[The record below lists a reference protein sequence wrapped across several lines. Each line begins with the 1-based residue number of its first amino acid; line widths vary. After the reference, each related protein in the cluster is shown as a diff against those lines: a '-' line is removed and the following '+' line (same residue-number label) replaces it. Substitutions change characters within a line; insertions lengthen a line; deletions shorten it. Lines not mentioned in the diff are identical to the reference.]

1 MVSSP
6 STVASAAPSKG
17 KLLRVLGVGF
27 GIAVALG
34 SSIGAG
40 IMRTPA
46 TIAARLPSAWLI
58 LLAWVV
64 GGVYSLFGAWSL
76 SEVGAMIPSAGAYYT
91 IARRAYGDYISFL
104 VGWTDWISVCGGAAF
119 ISLLAGEYLGDLVPI
134 LAGHTTALAAFII
147 AVLGLLQWRGIRW
160 GSVFQNAT
168 SAITS
173 CVFMVLIVAAFAH
186 PHYRS
191 STLTPIAVMP
201 AGIALLAA
209 WVLVLQ
215 AVIGTYDGWYAA
227 LYFGDEIVNPG
238 VELPRSFIR
247 GVLLLAAIY
256 VLINAA
262 LLYSLDMTRLAGENL
277 PLSRLAQIVSGERGA
292 VVFRWLMTLI
302 LISSANAA
310 VLAATRVLFA
320 MIRDGWGPSRF
331 ASVNQGGTPV
341 IPLFLTALAAIGFL
355 LSGSFSRVLSV
366 TAFFFVSK
374 YLLSYLAVFVLR
386 RREPRTMRPY
396 RAFGHPWTTGAV
408 VIGSLLYL
416 AGVVAADTRNT
427 LYGCVVLI
435 ASYPIYRLLRRN
447 VSAAPD
453 N

>member
-1 MVSSP
+1 MSSP
-6 STVASAAPSKG
+6 SASASATPPKG
-17 KLLRVLGVGF
+17 ALLRVLGVGF

-46 TIAARLPSAWLI
+46 SIAATLPNAWLI
-58 LLAWVV
+58 LLAWTV
-64 GGVYSLFGAWSL
+64 GGVYSLLGAWSL

-119 ISLLAGEYLGDLVPI
+119 ISLLAGEYLGDLVPAI
-134 LAGHTTALAAFII
+134 SGHTAALAAFIV
-147 AVLGLLQWRGIRW
+147 AMLGLLQWRGIRW
-160 GSVFQNAT
+160 GSIFQNAT
-168 SAITS
+168 SAITA
-173 CVFMVLIVAAFAH
+173 CVFIALIVAAFAH
-186 PHYRS
+186 PRAHS
-191 STLTPIAVMP
+191 SSFTPAALLP
-201 AGIALLAA
+201 TGLALLAA

-247 GVLLLAAIY
+247 GVVLLAAIY

-262 LLYSLDMTRLAGENL
+262 LLYSLNLTDLARENL
-277 PLSRLAQIVSGERGA
+277 PLARLAQIVSGERG
-292 VVFRWLMTLI
+292 VVAFRWLMTLI
-302 LISSANAA
+302 LVSSANAA
-310 VLAATRVLFA
+310 VLAASRVLFA
-320 MIRDGWGPSRF
+320 MSRDGWGPASF
-331 ASVNQGGTPV
+331 ASVNRGGTPA
-341 IPLFLTALAAIGFL
+341 IPLFLTVLAAIGFL
-355 LSGSFSRVLSV
+355 LSGSFNRVLAV

-386 RREPRTMRPY
+386 HREPDTLRPY
-396 RAFGHPWTTGAV
+396 RAFAHPWTTAAA

-427 LYGCVVLI
+427 LYGSIVLI
-435 ASYPIYRLLRRN
+435 ASYPAYRLLRKN
-447 VSAAPD
+447 VSAMP
-453 N
+453 